1 MAADDRLHGAHG
13 QVKMDPAGVG
23 GVGAVVVAGL
33 DKWELDMSKD
43 HVRVTAFGDSNHVY
57 VDGLPD
63 LKGSY
68 GGWFDPVDGL
78 DVFSVIF
85 GTTKPYLEL
94 YPNEADVDI
103 KWAGKGLIDGKIS
116 VDANGGVAVSGTFV
130 GAGPWTFPTALPLAA
145 RGARGEDRRG

>member
-1 MAADDRLHGAHG
+1 MAADDRLHGSHG
-13 QVKMDPAGVG
+13 LVKMDPTGVG
-23 GVGAVVVAGL
+23 GVTAVAVAGL

-43 HVRVTAFGDSNHVY
+43 HVRVTAFGDTNHVY

-78 DVFSVIF
+78 GVFEVIF
-85 GTTKPYLEL
+85 GTVKPYLEL

-103 KWAGKGLIDGKIS
+103 KWSGKGLIDGKIS

-130 GAGPWTFPTALPLAA
+130 GAGPWTFPTAALTALG
-145 RGARGEDRRG
+145 RRGEDRRG